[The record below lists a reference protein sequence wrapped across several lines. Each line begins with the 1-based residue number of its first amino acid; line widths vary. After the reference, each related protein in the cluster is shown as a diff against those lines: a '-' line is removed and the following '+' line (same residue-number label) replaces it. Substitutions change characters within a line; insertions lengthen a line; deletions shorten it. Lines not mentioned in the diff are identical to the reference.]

1 MSDDMLCII
10 LMQAYIELKAI
21 KVKIEMSKGEV
32 RLLDEIPDSMLRLT
46 RMITRAFYGPEC
58 GLIID
63 MLIRNVSMR
72 EEELRDLLKFDPKQL
87 RVFLLSLKTD
97 KIIKER
103 QELEPRPEGRPLRFN
118 YYYICYPSFITMIKY
133 KLENMRKR
141 LESQQKSVTNRSSF
155 KCTSCDKLYSDLDIN
170 LIWNGENMKCIFCYS
185 IVEENE
191 LPTEVELSRSGLAKF
206 NEQLWPVFEILRS
219 LQGVQLARHL
229 LEPEPPSKLRQARE
243 NSSKRVD
250 LTARQRGFEIGSSST
265 ETANTLIITDS
276 KAGSKVVQK
285 EIPAWLQNSTIRGS
299 AAGLPDISA
308 GQQNVSVQHVDR
320 GDDIVKK
327 LLVHENKTDA
337 NDEDSDDEFVEEEE
351 ELKVTVQGRPITL
364 EELMSNPS
372 LQLLRRLTNVMRLF
386 FSFYSK
392 RRLLPKPRHPQM
404 RH

>member
-1 MSDDMLCII
+1 LN
-10 LMQAYIELKAI
+10 LNR
-21 KVKIEMSKGEV
+21 EMSKGEV

-155 KCTSCDKLYSDLDIN
+155 N
-170 LIWNGENMKCIFCYS
+170 LEWGKYEI

-219 LQGVQLARHL
+219 LEGVQLARHL

-250 LTARQRGFEIGSSST
+250 LTARQRGFEMGSSST

-276 KAGSKVVQK
+276 KVGSKMVQK

-299 AAGLPDISA
+299 AVGLPDISA
-308 GQQNVSVQHVDR
+308 GQQNVSVQPVDR

-327 LLVHENKTDA
+327 LLVHESRSNFSFPSSSSFSAFAVQDQTNA

-351 ELKVTVQGRPITL
+351 ELKVTVQGKPITL

-372 LQLLRRLTNVMRLF
+372 LVNTMTEEEKQNYVRITQQA
-386 FSFYSK
+386 FSNYYVD
-392 RRLLPKPRHPQM
+392 
-404 RH
+404 

>member
-1 MSDDMLCII
+1 MK
-10 LMQAYIELKAI
+10 LKD
-21 KVKIEMSKGEV
+21 K
-32 RLLDEIPDSMLRLT
+32 
-46 RMITRAFYGPEC
+46 

-133 KLENMRKR
+133 KLENMR
-141 LESQQKSVTNRSSF
+141 
-155 KCTSCDKLYSDLDIN
+155 
-170 LIWNGENMKCIFCYS
+170 
-185 IVEENE
+185 
-191 LPTEVELSRSGLAKF
+191 SGLAKF

-219 LQGVQLARHL
+219 LEGVQLARHL

-250 LTARQRGFEIGSSST
+250 LTARQRGFEMGSSST

-276 KAGSKVVQK
+276 KVGSKMVQK

-299 AAGLPDISA
+299 AVGLPDISA
-308 GQQNVSVQHVDR
+308 GQQNVSVQPVDR

-327 LLVHENKTDA
+327 LLVHESRSNFSFPSSSSFSAFAVQDQTNA

-351 ELKVTVQGRPITL
+351 ELKVTVQGKPITL

-372 LQLLRRLTNVMRLF
+372 LVNTMTEEEKQNYVRITQQA
-386 FSFYSK
+386 FSNYYVD
-392 RRLLPKPRHPQM
+392 
-404 RH
+404 

>member
-1 MSDDMLCII
+1 
-10 LMQAYIELKAI
+10 
-21 KVKIEMSKGEV
+21 MSKGEV

-155 KCTSCDKLYSDLDIN
+155 KCTSCDKLYSDLDI
-170 LIWNGENMKCIFCYS
+170 K
-185 IVEENE
+185 ENE

-243 NSSKRVD
+243 NSSKRID
-250 LTARQRGFEIGSSST
+250 LTARQRGFEMGSSST

-276 KAGSKVVQK
+276 KAGSKIVQK

-308 GQQNVSVQHVDR
+308 GQQNVSVQPVDR

-327 LLVHENKTDA
+327 LLVHESRSNFSFPSSSSFSAFAVQDQTNA
-337 NDEDSDDEFVEEEE
+337 NDEEDSDDEFVEEEE

-372 LQLLRRLTNVMRLF
+372 LVNTMTEEEKQNYVRITQQA
-386 FSFYSK
+386 FSNYYVD
-392 RRLLPKPRHPQM
+392 
-404 RH
+404 

>member
-1 MSDDMLCII
+1 LN
-10 LMQAYIELKAI
+10 LNR
-21 KVKIEMSKGEV
+21 EMSKGEV

-219 LQGVQLARHL
+219 LEGVQLARHL

-250 LTARQRGFEIGSSST
+250 LTARQRGFEMGSSST

-276 KAGSKVVQK
+276 KVGSKMVQK

-299 AAGLPDISA
+299 AVGLPDISA
-308 GQQNVSVQHVDR
+308 GQQNVSVQPVDR

-327 LLVHENKTDA
+327 LLVHESRSNFSFPSSSSFSAFAVQDQTNA

-351 ELKVTVQGRPITL
+351 ELKVTVQGKPITL

-372 LQLLRRLTNVMRLF
+372 LVNTMTEEEKQNYVRITQQA
-386 FSFYSK
+386 FSNYYVD
-392 RRLLPKPRHPQM
+392 
-404 RH
+404 